1 MWSSLYNAKHHP
13 FDPKIVVRM
22 LLFTWRLLFIISV
35 IIDLR
40 LQKIVTKVSAH
51 STAVN
56 TIVINDTDN
65 YFVSGAADG
74 DIKVLMSLLSS
85 FPHLFPSLLIFF
97 PSTFI
102 SPGFHLLHIFPLFC
116 LCSFFVLSAWSGMG
130 PAHHS
135 WALFIHWQACSH
147 PSLPSW
153 GRCVRHGVGPKWVA
167 VFMWRRWHC

>member
-1 MWSSLYNAKHHP
+1 
-13 FDPKIVVRM
+13 M
-22 LLFTWRLLFIISV
+22 LLFTWHLLFIISV

-116 LCSFFVLSAWSGMG
+116 LCLFFVLSDQVWDLLTIHELFSFTGKHARTRLFRPEGGVLDMVLDPSGWLYSCGADGTVKVLKLNMD
-130 PAHHS
+130 HS
-135 WALFIHWQACSH
+135 
-147 PSLPSW
+147 
-153 GRCVRHGVGPKWVA
+153 
-167 VFMWRRWHC
+167 